1 MLSILEQNPGTSWEV
16 LLNNTPI
23 QKTPDIPET
32 CEKPEAKITEKPVD
46 AKPADDLVSF
56 KL

>member
-16 LLNNTPI
+16 LLNNTPVEKTMDPATAEEKTSA
-23 QKTPDIPET
+23 QKSG
-32 CEKPEAKITEKPVD
+32 
-46 AKPADDLVSF
+46 DDLVSF